1 MKSFATL
8 ALIALSLGGAAAPAL
23 SQSAPA
29 QCDRACLGAIGKQ
42 FVASIAAKDPS
53 KVLRTQTYAA
63 TENGVA
69 SALEMMTLWRT
80 ATGTPSSHFIIDT
93 PAQQV
98 FVIAAVS
105 EGPSDAVLFGRLK
118 VVGRLVSE
126 IEFYTNRSR
135 GDGGFAFDAKGLA
148 QLPRQWTEEIAPAR
162 LPTRAKLQELGR
174 SIFDMKIPGPP
185 DSTSCDI
192 VENGQVV
199 GEDPEILSALMPPG
213 ALKGRDMKPRA
224 DGTVTVPCGTP
235 PERPTDPKAR
245 VIVDEQSGIALG
257 LATID
262 GATQPYLV
270 TKPTL
275 SAFVPF
281 AILEPYAKKLREQ
294 QASGKYTASA
304 IRSMPAT
311 ATVAHVIRVYDGKLQ
326 AMHLLVHLGPPGSH
340 SAWTGK

>member
-1 MKSFATL
+1 MKSFAPF
-8 ALIALSLGGAAAPAL
+8 ALTALLLGCASPPTASQAGPAP
-23 SQSAPA
+23 
-29 QCDRACLGAIGKQ
+29 CDRVCLGAIGEQ
-42 FVASIAAKDPS
+42 FIASIAAKDPS
-53 KVLRTQTYAA
+53 RVQRTRTYAA

-69 SALEMMTLWRT
+69 SALEMMTIWRT
-80 ATGTPSSHFIIDT
+80 ATGAQKSHFIIDT
-93 PAQQV
+93 PSQQV
-98 FVIAAVS
+98 FVIAAIG
-105 EGPSDAVLFGRLK
+105 EGSGDALLFGRLK
-118 VVGRLVSE
+118 AEGRLVSE

-148 QLPRQWTEEIAPAR
+148 QLPAPWTDVIAPAR
-162 LPTRAKLQELGR
+162 LPTRARLQELGR
-174 SIFDMKIPGPP
+174 GIFDMSIAGPP
-185 DSTSCDI
+185 DSVSCDI
-192 VENGQVV
+192 VENGQIV
-199 GEDPEILSALMPPG
+199 GEDPEILLALAPPE
-213 ALKGRDMKPRA
+213 AVKGRNMTPRA

-281 AILEPYAKKLREQ
+281 AILAPYAKKLREQ
-294 QASGKYTASA
+294 EASGKYTAPA
-304 IRSMPAT
+304 LRSMPAT

-340 SAWTGK
+340 SPWTGK